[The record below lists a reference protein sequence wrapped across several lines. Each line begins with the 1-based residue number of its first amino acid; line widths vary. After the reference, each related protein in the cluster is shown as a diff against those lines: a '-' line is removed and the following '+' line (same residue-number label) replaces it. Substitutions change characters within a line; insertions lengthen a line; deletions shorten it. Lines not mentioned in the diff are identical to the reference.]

1 MWPVKGNQT
10 LISMR
15 ITGAV
20 ESIMNDASHA
30 TEETGTQSRDQK
42 YAKDNRHIGNIKKAK
57 H

>member
-1 MWPVKGNQT
+1 
-10 LISMR
+10 MR